1 MSKKMNLNINI
12 NRDDINTND
21 YLYVWSE
28 FGHRPNKITLY
39 NHYDPEAFLSI
50 LTISENNDISTV
62 ADVIPTGQDY
72 LMNEKSLVRL
82 SDNIFVSYSQLDKLT
97 DSKVIGDVSFYYNSK
112 SISEIESL
120 IEKLSEAEINY
131 QDSDSQER
139 FNSAILT
146 PEGLDIESINLLDTD
161 YENIDLY
168 YNEHVTKD
176 SKKIIREIKKKN
188 KGLTLIFGQRGTG
201 KTHLINH
208 IVSSLDKMVIFIPS
222 TMIDHT
228 INNPDFINFIRRYKN
243 SIIVIDDCDT
253 LFTDIYRKSTLFV
266 NNLLQL
272 VDGYQSDL
280 FSLNFILSFNVDKE
294 ELYDKSLFDCNHLIG
309 QIELNELD
317 LPKIKDLCEHLKCK
331 SKFKSETRVSDVV
344 HSRFHDDGKL
354 EIGFN

>member
-39 NHYDPEAFLSI
+39 NHYNPEVFLNT
-50 LTISENNDISTV
+50 LDISENNDISTV

-72 LMNEKSLVRL
+72 LMNEKSLVKL

-139 FNSAILT
+139 FNSSILT

-168 YNEHVTKD
+168 YNEHVIKE

-228 INNPDFINFIRRYKN
+228 INNPDFINFIRRYQN

-280 FSLNFILSFNVDKE
+280 FSLNFILSFNIDKE
-294 ELYDKSLFDCNHLIG
+294 DLYDKSLFDCNHLIG
-309 QIELNELD
+309 QIEIDELG

-344 HSRFHDDGKL
+344 HSRFYDNGKS

>member
-39 NHYDPEAFLSI
+39 NHYSPEAFLTI
-50 LTISENNDISTV
+50 LTISDNNDISTI

-188 KGLTLIFGQRGTG
+188 KGLTLLFGQRGTS